1 MKIYLVRHAQSEANA
16 NYEVLRQK
24 TNIAVHLTPKGIL
37 QAQEAG
43 NVLSKELK
51 DSLKIKVW
59 NSPYNRTRQTAEH
72 IKNALIK
79 ENIRFEEEESIY
91 ISERQF
97 GLLDDNAENHITHKK
112 ELDHY
117 KLHKE
122 FNHDFWARPPLGE
135 SPFDMCM
142 RLDYF
147 LRNVLIE
154 EYCDAHVLVSHGAAV
169 RGLITMKQKLPFEE
183 YSKMANPPN
192 GSIQLIDGKE
202 YKGIIFTPNIFTSY

>member
-16 NYEVLRQK
+16 DYSVLRKK
-24 TNIAVHLTPKGIL
+24 TNIAVHLTHNGIL

-43 NVLSKELK
+43 KVLAQKLKE
-51 DSLKIKVW
+51 DSKIKIW
-59 NSPYNRTRQTAEH
+59 NSPYNRTRQTSE
-72 IKNALIK
+72 KIK
-79 ENIRFEEEESIY
+79 EALQQENISFVEEESIY

-97 GLLDDNAENHITHKK
+97 GLLDDNAENRITHKK
-112 ELDHY
+112 ELEHY
-117 KLHKE
+117 NLHKE

-135 SPFDMCM
+135 SPFDMCI

-147 LRNVLIE
+147 LRNILNE
-154 EYCDAHVLVSHGAAV
+154 ENYDTHVIVSHGAAV

-192 GSIQLIDGKE
+192 GSIQLIDGNE
-202 YKGIIFTPNIFTSY
+202 YKGVIFSPTILTS